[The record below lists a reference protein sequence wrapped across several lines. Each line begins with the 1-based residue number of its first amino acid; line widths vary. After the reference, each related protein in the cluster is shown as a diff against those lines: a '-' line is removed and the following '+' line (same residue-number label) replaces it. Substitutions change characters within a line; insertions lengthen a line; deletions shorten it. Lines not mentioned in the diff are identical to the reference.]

1 MNHMISLWCQGVVLE
16 RNAKNHGILLQ
27 IYYSIIHF
35 SPPVTRMMIII
46 GWEIPINLHISLT
59 AEGDSHPIALIAM
72 SDFHRFIPSWF
83 LKAGSQQQWDRDS
96 SCFNRWAGLLPTVW
110 ILHIGIPMIQV
121 VDGRWVATAKVG
133 GAKLIIGTTIGS
145 YLLPQ
150 NMDLKWKP
158 CHVVVYCI

>member
-1 MNHMISLWCQGVVLE
+1 
-16 RNAKNHGILLQ
+16 
-27 IYYSIIHF
+27 
-35 SPPVTRMMIII
+35 
-46 GWEIPINLHISLT
+46 
-59 AEGDSHPIALIAM
+59 
-72 SDFHRFIPSWF
+72 
-83 LKAGSQQQWDRDS
+83 
-96 SCFNRWAGLLPTVW
+96 
-110 ILHIGIPMIQV
+110 MIQV